1 VNFALDRLLRFISEV
16 LEAVGVLPKHAEVT
30 ALRLLEAD
38 MRGRT
43 GHGLIRVPQYVARI
57 EAGGINLR
65 PQITRRRESPVSA
78 LIDGD
83 NGLGQVVMSE
93 ATETAIS
100 KAKESGMAWVGTV
113 NSNHAGAAGVYTSM
127 ALAHDLI
134 ALYFAVASANVMPP
148 WGGTDRLLGTN
159 PVSIA
164 IPAGRDTPFQ
174 LDIATTV
181 ASHGTIAVVAQA
193 GELMPEGWVVDF
205 DGNPIVDPNL
215 ANEGFLMPI
224 GGYKGSGLSIA
235 IGLLA
240 GVLNNA
246 AFGSEVIDHRAVPG
260 QAANTGQAIL
270 AIRPDLFRDVDDFK
284 AAMDHHLAVLR
295 ASGPAGKV
303 QLPGE
308 AAARLEEQQRAMGIP
323 VPEPVLAQLRD
334 LAVRFELEDQLVS

>member
-1 VNFALDRLLRFISEV
+1 MNFALDRLQRFISEV